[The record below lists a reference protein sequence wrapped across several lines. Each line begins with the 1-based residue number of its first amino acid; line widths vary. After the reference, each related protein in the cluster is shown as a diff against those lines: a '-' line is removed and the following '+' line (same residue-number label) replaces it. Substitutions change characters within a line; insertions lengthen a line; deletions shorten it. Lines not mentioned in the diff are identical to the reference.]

1 MQPELSN
8 VQWNCLRF
16 SDLSVTALQHIYAAR
31 QAVFVLEQQCFYQ
44 DVDGWDEQA
53 WHLAAWS
60 PTQNLPL
67 AYARLFPPGVKYPE
81 ASIGRVLTLDVVRGR
96 GWGKV
101 LVEHALAHCDD
112 LFDGSALRISAQAHL
127 ERFYQAFGFQP
138 VGEPYMEDGIPHI
151 EMQRPAVTGLIKS

>member
-1 MQPELSN
+1 MQLDPSN
-8 VQWNCLRF
+8 VHWNCQRF

-31 QAVFVLEQQCFYQ
+31 QAVFVLEQKCFYQ
-44 DVDGWDEQA
+44 DVDGLDEQA
-53 WHLAAWS
+53 WHLVAWS
-60 PTQNLPL
+60 PTQSLPL

-81 ASIGRVLTLDVVRGR
+81 ASIGRVLTTEAVRGR

-101 LVEHALAHCDD
+101 LIERVLAHSDG
-112 LFDGSALRISAQAHL
+112 LFAGSALRISAQAHL

-151 EMQRPAVTGLIKS
+151 EMLRPAVHVMVKP